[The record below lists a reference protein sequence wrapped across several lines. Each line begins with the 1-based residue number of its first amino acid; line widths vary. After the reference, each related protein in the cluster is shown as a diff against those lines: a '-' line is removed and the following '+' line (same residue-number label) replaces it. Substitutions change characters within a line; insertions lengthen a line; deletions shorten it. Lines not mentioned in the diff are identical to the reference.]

1 MSQLALQKVSPQSTL
16 ATGLGPTLEQRRRR
30 RVAVLLTLLA
40 VTAATLVLVFLFT
53 DLRGS
58 WEYALRLRT
67 RQVAALLIVGV
78 SVGASALVF
87 QTIAGNRVLTPGVM
101 GFDALYLL
109 LQTVL
114 VLTLGS
120 GTFLALAGP
129 QRFVL
134 NVVVLVVFGTALFG
148 VLFRRGSKDLFVLVL
163 VGMVLGT
170 MFASFTS
177 LASRILS
184 PDDYLTVQ
192 DVMFASFATAQ
203 TSLLVTTGVVTAL
216 AVLALVP
223 LHRRL
228 DVVELGHDP
237 AVSLGV
243 GYRRT
248 VLTTLA
254 IVTVLVATSTAL
266 VGPMTFLGLIVACL
280 ARQIMPTARH
290 DVLVP
295 AAALVGV
302 ICTVGGQ
309 FVVVQVFGFA
319 TTLSVVVNLVGGVYF
334 ILLLLRA
341 GRA

>member
-1 MSQLALQKVSPQSTL
+1 MSPAALQAVSPVRGARPDRPTAADQRRTRRVNL
-16 ATGLGPTLEQRRRR
+16 LLTGL
-30 RVAVLLTLLA
+30 VVLA
-40 VTAATLVLVFLFT
+40 LVLVATFLVT

-58 WEYALRLRT
+58 WEYALRLRI
-67 RQVAALLIVGV
+67 RQVASLVIVGV

-120 GTFLALAGP
+120 GTFLALTGP
-129 QRFVL
+129 QRFLL
-134 NVVVLVVFGTALFG
+134 NVLVLTVFGTALFG
-148 VLFRRGSKDLFVLVL
+148 LLFRRGSRDLFVLVL

-177 LASRILS
+177 LASRVLS
-184 PDDYLTVQ
+184 PDDYLSIQ
-192 DVMFASFATAQ
+192 DVMFASFATAE
-203 TSLLVTTGVVTAL
+203 TSLLVTTAAVTAV
-216 AVLALVP
+216 AVAALVP

-248 VLTTLA
+248 VMTTLA
-254 IVTVLVATSTAL
+254 VVTVLVATSTAL

-280 ARQIMPTARH
+280 TRQVMPTARH

-309 FVVVQVFGFA
+309 FLVVQVFGFA
-319 TTLSVVVNLVGGVYF
+319 TTLSVVVNLVGGSYF

-341 GRA
+341 GRP